1 MTVLTGLWGMNVMLP
16 HFAGG
21 DPAQFWWVVGIMGA
35 ITVVMLAVFRWRRW
49 I

>member
-1 MTVLTGLWGMNVMLP
+1 MNVALP

-21 DPAQFWWVVGIMGA
+21 DGAQFWWVVGIMGA
-35 ITVVMLAVFRWRRW
+35 ITVIMLAVFRWRRW